1 MTAVV
6 RCFCQTRFY
15 SLPSCNWSSK
25 WWSHDCCRE
34 LFCQTRFCSL
44 PSRMRAMDHR
54 PRLRSPLCSCFCSC
68 TLSFLFW
75 SFNCSPALH
84 YQLIVR
90 FHMIDWLLFLF
101 CSLICPYLCQSSFF
115 CRQVDA
121 IIVVVAILSISFCC
135 CSWVT
140 TFFYTFNWL
149 MCRCHCPKVTVSF
162 IAWRV
167 NSNRKTISGMP
178 VNSFL
183 LTLLFA

>member
-75 SFNCSPALH
+75 SFNCTSPALH

-149 MCRCHCPKVTVSF
+149 MCRCHCPKVFVSF

-167 NSNRKTISGMP
+167 NSNRKTISGP
-178 VNSFL
+178 YFL
-183 LTLLFA
+183 PKTLA